1 MHQHNHH
8 HIHINENKA
17 KVVVIITA
25 IVMVG
30 EIGIGYWTNSVS
42 LLTDG
47 WHMAAHVLSIGLT
60 WFAYAF
66 ARRNKRKKLFS
77 DDQNLFALA
86 GYTSAIILLIVSM
99 LMFAESI
106 GRLLHPEE
114 IEFDNALKMAILG
127 LIVNGVSAYI
137 LHHKEEH
144 RDHNIHAAYLHVLA
158 DVITSITAIV
168 ALYVGKKYNIFWL
181 DSISGILSA
190 FIIANWAIKL
200 ALNSGKE
207 ILKYK
212 NQKSNDHKH
221 EHSHEHTH

>member
-1 MHQHNHH
+1 MHQHSHE
-8 HIHINENKA
+8 HIHNNETKA
-17 KVVVIITA
+17 KIVVLITA

-30 EIGIGYWTNSVS
+30 EITIGYWTNSIS
-42 LLTDG
+42 LLSDG

-66 ARRNKRKKLFS
+66 ARKNEKKQRFS
-77 DDQNLFALA
+77 DQKNLFALA

-106 GRLLHPEE
+106 GRILHPEE
-114 IEFDNALKMAILG
+114 IQFENALKMACLG
-127 LIVNGVSAYI
+127 LIVNGISAYI

-158 DVITSITAIV
+158 DVITSIAAII
-168 ALYVGKKYNIFWL
+168 ALYIGQKYNILWL
-181 DSISGILSA
+181 DSVSGILSA
-190 FIIANWAIKL
+190 IIIANWAIRL

-207 ILKYK
+207 ILKYNSTK
-212 NQKSNDHKH
+212 TGN
-221 EHSHEHTH
+221 SHHHGHNH